1 MKKQLIYLLLLSGTF
16 IFSCSNPETKQEKTP
31 EVSKEQTPAQHGLE
45 LNAGNKWKVDE
56 QMMVYIRAMEKAV
69 TAYTVDNPDSFDSLA
84 IFLQEQTNE
93 LTSNCT
99 MEGKPHDELHK
110 WLLPYM
116 ELVASMQ
123 GVKEETHRR
132 EILAQLQSSFTELNM
147 YFE

>member
-1 MKKQLIYLLLLSGTF
+1 MKKQLIYLLLLPGAF
-16 IFSCSNPETKQEKTP
+16 IFSCGNPETKQEKKP
-31 EVSKEQTPAQHGLE
+31 QVSKEHKDAQHGIE

-69 TAYTVDNPDSFDSLA
+69 LDYTGDNAESFDTLA

-116 ELVASMQ
+116 DLVASMQ
-123 GVKEETHRR
+123 GAKQETERS
-132 EILAQLQSSFTELNM
+132 EILLQLNASFSELNT